1 MKISFCKLQEE
12 FRQDF
17 NVVSSRHISKL
28 EKLLKR
34 YVPDLV
40 QLHGAFE
47 QHPRKT
53 QYDCSLNLIL
63 PTGTLH
69 ATGEGPDV
77 RQSTKLAFLELESQV
92 KKHQARL
99 RKDYEW
105 KRKRERTL
113 GAPAPA
119 VD

>member
-17 NVVSSRHISKL
+17 DLVSNRHISKL

-47 QHPRKT
+47 QHSRKT

-105 KRKRERTL
+105 KRKRERTVNI
-113 GAPAPA
+113 AAA
-119 VD
+119 MVD